1 MYPSQKEKLKRSQSL
16 SLPSRRRIIPQRSRS
31 LDVEVTRSKKRKSK
45 QRGNLKRSRSLSLPS
60 HRRVIP
66 RRSLSV
72 DEQAKKR
79 SYDDAFEDDD
89 DTWMFDP
96 SFDSI
101 MYGGSAAKHATP
113 LLDFE
118 TRRVGA
124 RKNWNNV
131 VHKQR
136 YMATLNQHR
145 DIAPTDNI
153 GEELTQALRRMIE
166 RQISQDTTLTPNS
179 TLRFTMQSDSFDHA
193 FQSTTFTVGEFTQGT
208 DRLDTYLQ
216 SLASKLNSNEEFTPD
231 ETFTMETTFIHT
243 PGPGRGNGKRYKPS
257 SAAVR
262 GITKRSR
269 ITIKNKDDLCCA
281 KAIVTMKARLDGG
294 TRDPDYRNMLL
305 GRRIQERRAKELHQL
320 AGVEEGPC
328 GIAELKKFEAALPG
342 YQLKVVFIDPPHMLI
357 YVESQLYDKI
367 FR

>member
-1 MYPSQKEKLKRSQSL
+1 
-16 SLPSRRRIIPQRSRS
+16 
-31 LDVEVTRSKKRKSK
+31 
-45 QRGNLKRSRSLSLPS
+45 
-60 HRRVIP
+60 
-66 RRSLSV
+66 
-72 DEQAKKR
+72 
-79 SYDDAFEDDD
+79 
-89 DTWMFDP
+89 
-96 SFDSI
+96 

-113 LLDFE
+113 LLAFE

-131 VHKQR
+131 VHNQR

-193 FQSTTFTVGEFTQGT
+193 FQSTTFSVGEFTQGS

-243 PGPGRGNGKRYKPS
+243 PDPSRGNGKRYKPS
-257 SAAVR
+257 SAAIR

-269 ITIKNKDDLCCA
+269 MTIKNKDDLCCA

-294 TRDPDYRNMLL
+294 TRDPDYRNMVL
-305 GRRIQERRAKELHQL
+305 GRRIQRRRAKELHQL

-342 YQLKVVFIDPPHMLI
+342 YQLKVVFIDPPHMQI
-357 YVESQLYDKI
+357 YVESQLSDKI
-367 FR
+367 IR